1 MPASTSTTE
10 RHDQPARLHPCA
22 GPGRSPATIARP
34 AATRQRS
41 TRPSRPGV
49 QRGGFLA
56 VATSTI
62 THRMRDKVYVTNS
75 WQSSRTC
82 PVCIIVTLCMGQNLF
97 FFSIVQTSDIALRIL
112 LSSVPLGLP
121 LWALLS
127 AFSRLVLHTRSF
139 HHPFMQ
145 QTPCCNTYSTW
156 WKVYP
161 GFPRG
166 LPWVP
171 VFSPVF
177 DGFPCIKRSPLGS
190 RVFIGFP
197 QVPF

>member
-127 AFSRLVLHTRSF
+127 AFSRLLS
-139 HHPFMQ
+139 
-145 QTPCCNTYSTW
+145 
-156 WKVYP
+156 
-161 GFPRG
+161 
-166 LPWVP
+166 
-171 VFSPVF
+171 
-177 DGFPCIKRSPLGS
+177 IPLGLS
-190 RVFIGFP
+190 RDKIWQEKHFLCLVQIEINLCTLLSICTKHRKSFSRQIFSRDKPSGIDNTR
-197 QVPF
+197 VMV